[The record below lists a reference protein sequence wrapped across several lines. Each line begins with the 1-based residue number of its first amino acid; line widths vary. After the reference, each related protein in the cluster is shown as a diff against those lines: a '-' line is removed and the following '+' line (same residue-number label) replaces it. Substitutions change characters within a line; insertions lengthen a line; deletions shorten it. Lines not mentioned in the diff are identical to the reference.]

1 MTAEQAREA
10 GREARRKY
18 YREWAKKNRD
28 KVKAYQEKYWAKKAE
43 EMATGEKML
52 KVRGIGER

>member
-1 MTAEQAREA
+1 MMDDKARA
-10 GREARRKY
+10 AQRAYR
-18 YREWAKKNRD
+18 REWAKKNRD